1 MGAITILGIGN
12 ILLQDEGF
20 GVRVVEELNYRYI
33 FPPGVMVLDGGTL
46 GMELLRFLKR
56 TDKLVI
62 IDAIASTSPPGTVY
76 EFQNEAIKTY
86 FNNKISMHEFGI
98 QEVLATLDIL
108 GRSINDVLVV
118 GAEPHSLD
126 IGLELSPQIFEVVD
140 KVIDRVV
147 SQLISWQ
154 VELKRR
160 VQT

>member
-33 FPPGVMVLDGGTL
+33 FPPGVQVLDGGTL
-46 GMELLRFLKR
+46 GMELLRFLTG

-62 IDAIASTSPPGTVY
+62 IDAIAGTSSPGTVY
-76 EFQNEAIKTY
+76 EFQNEAVKTY

-108 GRSINDVLVV
+108 GNPIKDVVIV
-118 GAEPHSLD
+118 GVEPHSIN
-126 IGLELSPQIFEVVD
+126 IGLELSPQTVGAVD
-140 KVIDRVV
+140 KVIGRVV
-147 SQLISWQ
+147 SQLIFWQ
-154 VELKRR
+154 VELMDK
-160 VQT
+160 